1 MTETVFGLFGQG
13 VTVLM
18 EFRIDRGSMKLLYYS
33 VIALCMAVVSVLA
46 LRCRRKAA

>member
-1 MTETVFGLFGQG
+1 MLIWLVVIACVVLTVF
-13 VTVLM
+13 M

-33 VIALCMAVVSVLA
+33 VIALCMTAVSVLA